1 MYVERINQIN
11 IGKSKENSGTILPEL
26 VSLNNIKKNPQTISV
41 PKIERDVNLPKLK
54 NLLFKEAYAYTN
66 NIIGSTKNGIII

>member
-54 NLLFKEAYAYTN
+54 NLLFKEAYA
-66 NIIGSTKNGIII
+66 